1 MPTRLKRAVLLVLAV
16 LFLAGSGMFVAPM
29 QRERV
34 RYDLTS
40 DPVKGVSPQ
49 LMLATTALGA
59 FRGIIV
65 DLVWIRLQR
74 LMQEGRHFEI
84 VQLGDWAC
92 KLAPRFPQI
101 WQFHAW
107 NMAYN
112 VSVEIP
118 YLPERWSWVYSGIRL
133 LRDEAIPANPN
144 EPKLYWGVGWIF
156 QQKVGEQLDDAH
168 MIYKQQLG
176 LLMHE
181 VLGGDGAR
189 DDLEKFAAAPH
200 TADELLQDEEV
211 KKLYEACLQKE
222 FDLLDEKRFFAWF
235 RRPDSAPAEVDK
247 LLRSPGNKAAFEKVE
262 NFMRARRLRQEWK
275 LEPEKMI
282 EIVDEY
288 GPFDWRSPYP
298 HAIYWAT
305 LGHEKA
311 TALLEQIERKREEF
325 GVKPEDLSLDPRKRV
340 EAIYRDIDYDRLVYG
355 ALQSMVRHGRLVYD
369 SEGRLL
375 PVFAPDYRFTEPMIR
390 LYEAMLEKY
399 GETIHTRGVHAA
411 YANFLRRVIVESY
424 FAGEE
429 KAAIRY
435 WQLLRKKFPDVTF
448 PIENVPVPISKVPF
462 TQYMDV
468 EIEQY
473 LKDMGVDDARKLVRQ
488 FLTRAYVM
496 LAFNA
501 IDQYDAFEGRA
512 SVLSRRWNADAETAR
527 WRIPYEQIRESVLMD
542 FFSGRIRLGDEL
554 MDNLRRWLEQQGVD
568 WKKYAEAA
576 QKEQEKTAKPK
587 EIEEE
592 LKWYKPA
599 E

>member
-189 DDLEKFAAAPH
+189 DDLEKFAAAPR

-355 ALQSMVRHGRLVYD
+355 ALQSLVRHGRLVYD

-375 PVFAPDYRFTEPMIR
+375 PVFAGLSWKATSPEKKRLPYGTGNSSEKSSPTLRFP
-390 LYEAMLEKY
+390 
-399 GETIHTRGVHAA
+399 
-411 YANFLRRVIVESY
+411 
-424 FAGEE
+424 
-429 KAAIRY
+429 
-435 WQLLRKKFPDVTF
+435 
-448 PIENVPVPISKVPF
+448 
-462 TQYMDV
+462 
-468 EIEQY
+468 
-473 LKDMGVDDARKLVRQ
+473 
-488 FLTRAYVM
+488 
-496 LAFNA
+496 
-501 IDQYDAFEGRA
+501 
-512 SVLSRRWNADAETAR
+512 
-527 WRIPYEQIRESVLMD
+527 
-542 FFSGRIRLGDEL
+542 
-554 MDNLRRWLEQQGVD
+554 
-568 WKKYAEAA
+568 
-576 QKEQEKTAKPK
+576 
-587 EIEEE
+587 
-592 LKWYKPA
+592 
-599 E
+599 